1 MTTKDEWL
9 ALFKASGLTTEQAEL
24 AVADLCDPGG
34 NPPPASATQDGQ
46 TERKPVQED
55 PAATKQKPALS
66 VRWRFAD
73 GKTVDQPMAQHL
85 GQGTRYAN
93 KMADSD
99 DPYLRVQ
106 GQRALKKIDEER
118 EASIRARLSPVIA
131 SKAPRPKAR
140 KPIRT
145 RIVDL
150 LKRECA
156 PGGAT
161 LKVFLQRWKNEAVDG
176 LILTE
181 TPDARY
187 RILDDETDEEVEYT
201 LGSLNGLRS
210 KKKKA

>member
-9 ALFKASGLTTEQAEL
+9 AMFEASGMTAEQAEL

-34 NPPPASATQDGQ
+34 NTPPASATRYGQ
-46 TERKPVQED
+46 TGQKPTQKE
-55 PAATKQKPALS
+55 PAAPKQKPALF

-145 RIVDL
+145 RIEVL
-150 LKRECA
+150 LKRECG

-181 TPDARY
+181 TPDAKY
-187 RILDDETDEEVEYT
+187 RILDDETDEEAEYT
-201 LGSLNGLRS
+201 LGSLNGIRS
-210 KKKKA
+210 KKKKS